1 MLLGHELVVGR
12 GMVRA
17 VLTAG
22 GDGGF
27 AKMDLFRALS
37 VRVEETW
44 RVLFG
49 L

>member
-22 GDGGF
+22 GGGGF

-44 RVLFG
+44 RVPFDL
-49 L
+49 